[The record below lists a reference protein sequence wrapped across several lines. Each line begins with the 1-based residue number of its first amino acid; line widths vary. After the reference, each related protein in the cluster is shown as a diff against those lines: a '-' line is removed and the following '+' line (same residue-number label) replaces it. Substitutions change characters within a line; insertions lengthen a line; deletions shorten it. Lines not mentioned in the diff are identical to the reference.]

1 MQHSTGDVTR
11 LLVELRSG
19 NPDAADKLMPLV
31 YERLHRLAARKVRGW
46 RPDHTLQAS
55 ALVNE
60 AYVRL
65 VSEEG
70 KDWRNRAHFFRVAA
84 KMMRNILVSYAR
96 ARQTEKRGGKV
107 EKLALDEVV
116 DFSPAKGRG
125 LIDLHHALDALE
137 RLDPRQAEVVQMR
150 YFGGMTV
157 EETAEALQIA
167 PRTVKREW

>member
-1 MQHSTGDVTR
+1 MPSSTGEVTR
-11 LLVELRSG
+11 FLLELRSG
-19 NPDAADKLMPLV
+19 NPEAEAKLFPLV
-31 YERLHRLAARKVRGW
+31 YKHLHCLAAKNVRGW
-46 RPDHTLQAS
+46 RPDHTLPAS

-84 KMMRNILVSYAR
+84 KMMRNILVDYAR

-137 RLDPRQAEVVQMR
+137 RLDPRQAEVVQM
-150 YFGGMTV
+150 
-157 EETAEALQIA
+157 
-167 PRTVKREW
+167 